1 MLRSIEPSMKTVEVV
16 RLYRETLDMEAN
28 AEDIDRMSPEA
39 FCQMAEEKQRKPHK
53 RVFEIIDKERKGM
66 ITRDQF

>member
-39 FCQMAEEKQRKPHK
+39 FCQMAFQYKLGGHG
-53 RVFEIIDKERKGM
+53 KEFFGEGGAGGVLGVVVA
-66 ITRDQF
+66 